1 MPGRNVR
8 EVFVLRKSVLW
19 WALLALALPVHAE
32 ENPAQEDEQDEEQ
45 NAEPL
50 SASEKE
56 LALAYTQKELQTKF
70 QSGAGLNL
78 GRVMPWSELGATFF
92 GKMGTTIGSLSL
104 GFGDFEYS
112 GNLNQRNYMVSGHAE
127 SAYVAARYFP
137 LGFGPLYVEPAFGFV
152 HWNGDVK
159 PRGND
164 DIEDVL
170 ASALTSR
177 FDAIGV
183 DLDVNVG
190 LMWIFTNGVFL
201 DYNFMNLSHA
211 LLLKESY
218 TVSTSEARK
227 AIRTQIAGPISMSGI
242 NLRIGY
248 AFDF

>member
-1 MPGRNVR
+1 MLRR
-8 EVFVLRKSVLW
+8 TVLC
-19 WALLALALPVHAE
+19 WALGAWASAMHAAE
-32 ENPAQEDEQDEEQ
+32 TPAQIDEQDEEQ

-50 SASEKE
+50 SASERE
-56 LALAYTQKELQTKF
+56 TALAYTQKELQNKF
-70 QSGAGLNL
+70 QSGVGLNL
-78 GRVMPWSELGATFF
+78 GRVMPWSELGVTFL
-92 GKMGTTIGSLSL
+92 GKLGQNISGLSL

-112 GNLNQRNYMVSGHAE
+112 GNLNQRNYMVSGQAE
-127 SAYVAARYFP
+127 SAYVAARYFVF
-137 LGFGPLYVEPAFGFV
+137 GFGPLYVEPAFGFV

-164 DIEDVL
+164 DLEDES
-170 ASALTSR
+170 ASSLTSR
-177 FDAIGV
+177 FDVLGT

-201 DYNFMNLSHA
+201 DYNFLNLSHA

-218 TVSTSEARK
+218 TVSTSESRK

-242 NLRIGY
+242 NLRVGY